1 MTELE
6 QKVERLEKEVAELK
20 ESVEYLKSAMLM
32 KVCSNS
38 VLKEE
43 YNFRI
48 LKYLCDKLSLEL
60 PEQENDFGKSLL
72 SHATEVNMEFTYR
85 ELMQPEQMIGIALT
99 SGKVGYNEI
108 SESIHKKVTR
118 ALYKSTR

>member
-6 QKVERLEKEVAELK
+6 QKVERLENEVAELK

-72 SHATEVNMEFTYR
+72 SHAMEDFNRQRDY
-85 ELMQPEQMIGIALT
+85 
-99 SGKVGYNEI
+99 
-108 SESIHKKVTR
+108 
-118 ALYKSTR
+118 

>member
-6 QKVERLEKEVAELK
+6 QKVECLEKKVAELK
-20 ESVEYLKSAMLM
+20 ASVEYLKSAMLM
-32 KVCSNS
+32 KVCTNS

-60 PEQENDFGKSLL
+60 PEQENNFGKSLL
-72 SHATEVNMEFTYR
+72 SHATENMEFTYR
-85 ELMQPEQMIGIALT
+85 ELMQLGQMIGIALT
-99 SGKVGYNEI
+99 SGKVDYNEI

-118 ALYKSTR
+118 ALYKSIR